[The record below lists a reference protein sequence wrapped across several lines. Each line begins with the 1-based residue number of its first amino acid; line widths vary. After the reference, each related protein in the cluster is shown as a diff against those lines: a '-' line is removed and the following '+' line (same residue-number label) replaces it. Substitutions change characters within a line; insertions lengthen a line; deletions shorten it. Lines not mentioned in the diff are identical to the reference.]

1 MGNAEVLIR
10 QITESIRQKENAVFD
25 RLQKRGG
32 VLVSGV
38 SHVTQAAWAA
48 AVYEAG
54 TPLLLIAPT
63 MESAQS
69 LCENLRALLPH
80 DQNIELFYG
89 KDLSPFEPE
98 IEDHQL
104 TSGRVSILSLLA
116 MGESLI
122 VVAPA
127 AALSRKLISPDVFLS
142 FHLEIRSGMRYAP
155 QELAKRL
162 CEMGYERQKQVREAG
177 GFSLRGGIL
186 DIFPMN
192 SQSPVRVDFF
202 DDEIES
208 IKVFN
213 ADTQLSEEEVPLIS
227 LSPARENPFTEEHLQ
242 NAIETLNKELAQTME
257 KLPANPRRQLH
268 ERYSPLIEL
277 MRGGIHD
284 AGMEQLMPHL
294 CPESVS
300 LADYLPNATVIL
312 AEPEEIKKEWKS
324 AADSRY
330 SRYYDMVEAG
340 RILPSFWDNFW
351 NTEEITER
359 ISREKTLLLC
369 ELQGSGGFK
378 ISEQFGFMSRGLPSY
393 YNNPQLLQ
401 EDIAHFNKKG
411 YRIFFAAG
419 TDLRLKRISE
429 LIREFRL
436 SGIELLLCPLNGG
449 FESGS
454 LQMAVISEKELLGQE
469 SRKSLRVKNDP
480 KRRIEHF
487 SELSAGDYVV
497 HINHG
502 IGQYM
507 GVERLSFG
515 DTARDYLRIQYQGDD
530 KLYLP
535 VDHLEQIHKYIG
547 NEGNAPRVSKL
558 SGGEWQRA
566 KEKTKKAVKDIADE
580 LLRLYAERE
589 QAQGFAFSPDTP
601 WQSEF
606 EDAFMY
612 NETDDQLQATAEIKA
627 DMETA
632 KPMDRLLCGDVG
644 YGKTEVALRAS
655 FKAVMD
661 GKQVAVLV
669 PTTILAQQ
677 HFNTFAE
684 RFRGFPVEI
693 GVISRFVAPAVQKKL
708 LAELASGGIDI
719 IVGTHRLLS
728 KDVKYQNLGLLVVDE
743 EQRFGV
749 AHKEKI
755 KQLKNNIDV
764 LTLSAT
770 PIPRTLHMTL
780 TGMRDMSVITTPP
793 ERRIAVQTYV
803 LEYNEQILKD
813 AAERELA
820 RGGQVFLLHNR
831 VYDIKIVA
839 DTVKRLLPQAK
850 VAVAHGQM
858 SEGELED
865 VMADFING
873 RFNILV
879 CTTIIESGLD
889 IPNVNTLFVDGADTF
904 GLSQLYQ
911 LRGRV
916 GRSERQAFAYFTY
929 RPQRV
934 LNETAK
940 KRLLAIRDFTE
951 LGAGFKIAMRDME
964 IRGAGNLLGAEQHG
978 HIAAVGFDLY
988 CQLIQEEIE
997 QRKGEVKKKD
1007 VPPPLLEL
1015 RVNSFI
1021 PDGYIDDIGLKLE
1034 VYQRIARAA
1043 ALRYLD
1049 NLADELAD
1057 RYGKPPKVVENL
1069 LALGKIKILAQNLL
1083 VSSVVQVNNEGI
1095 PGCVININFAD
1106 EHSIT
1111 GDMLVQLSAAYGKK
1125 LTYSF
1130 KKDFIIKLLLPSREP
1145 AGIIDGITLL
1155 LTRLHDLSRQ

>member
-1 MGNAEVLIR
+1 MDTLIK
-10 QITESIRQKENAVFD
+10 QIKENIRGKEEAIFSRV
-25 RLQKRGG
+25 RARGG
-32 VLVSGV
+32 ILVSGV
-38 SHVTQAAWAA
+38 SPVVQAVWTAA
-48 AVYEAG
+48 THEAG
-54 TPLLLIAPT
+54 TPLLLVAPT
-63 MESAQS
+63 MEKAQS
-69 LCENLRALLPH
+69 LYENLRALLPEE
-80 DQNIELFYG
+80 QRIELFYG
-89 KDLSPFEPE
+89 KDLSPFELE
-98 IEDHQL
+98 TDDRQV
-104 TSGRVSILSLLA
+104 TAGRVSILSRLTL
-116 MGESLI
+116 GEPLTVI
-122 VVAPA
+122 APA
-127 AALSRKLISPDVFLS
+127 AALSNRLIPPEDFLS
-142 FHLEIRSGMRYAP
+142 FHLEIRNGMRYAP
-155 QELAKRL
+155 QELSGRL
-162 CEMGYERQKQVREAG
+162 CEMGYERQKQVREPG
-177 GFSLRGGIL
+177 GFSMRGGIV

-192 SQSPVRVDFF
+192 SSNPVRVDFF

-213 ADTQLSEEEVPLIS
+213 AETQLSEKDVSFVP
-227 LSPARENPFTEEHLQ
+227 LSPARENPFTEEQLSK
-242 NAIETLNKELAQTME
+242 AIETLSEELEQTME
-257 KLPANPRRQLH
+257 KLPANPRRLLH
-268 ERYSPLIEL
+268 ERYSPLIEM
-277 MRGGIHD
+277 MRSGIHE
-284 AGMEQLMPHL
+284 AGMEQLIPHL
-294 CPESVS
+294 CPEAAS
-300 LADYLPNATVIL
+300 LADYLPKATVIL
-312 AEPEEIKKEWKS
+312 SEPEEIKKEWLS
-324 AADSRY
+324 AADSRH
-330 SRYYDMVEAG
+330 SRYYDLLEAG

-351 NTEEITER
+351 TVGEIIER
-359 ISREKTLLLC
+359 LSQEKTLLLC
-369 ELQGSGGFK
+369 GLPGNGGFK
-378 ISEQFGFMSRGLPSY
+378 ISEQFGFMSRELPVY
-393 YNNPQLLQ
+393 YNNPRLLQ
-401 EDIAHFNKKG
+401 EDIEHFNKKG

-419 TDLRLKRISE
+419 TELRLKRISE
-429 LIREFRL
+429 LIREFKL

-449 FESGS
+449 FESNS

-469 SRKSLRVKNDP
+469 SRKSLRVKSDP

-487 SELSAGDYVV
+487 SELSAGDHVV

-530 KLYLP
+530 KLYLS

-547 NEGNAPRVSKL
+547 NEGNAPRINKL

-566 KEKTKKAVKDIADE
+566 KEKTKRAVKDIADE

-612 NETDDQLQATAEIKA
+612 NETADQLQAAAEIKA
-627 DMETA
+627 DMEKT

-644 YGKTEVALRAS
+644 YGKTEVALRAA

-661 GKQVAVLV
+661 GKQIAVLV

-677 HFNTFAE
+677 HFNTFTE
-684 RFRGFPVEI
+684 RFRGFPVKI
-693 GVISRFVAPAVQKKL
+693 GVISRFVSPAAQKKL
-708 LAELASGGIDI
+708 LAELASGGVDI
-719 IVGTHRLLS
+719 IIGTHRLLS
-728 KDVKYQNLGLLVVDE
+728 KDVAYQNLGLLIIDE

-755 KQLKNNIDV
+755 KQLKSNIDV

-803 LEYNEQILKD
+803 LEYNEQLLKD
-813 AAERELA
+813 AAGREIA

-831 VYDIKIVA
+831 VHDIKAVA
-839 DTVKRLLPQAK
+839 DTVSRLLPQAK

-858 SEGELED
+858 SEKELED
-865 VMADFING
+865 VMSGFIEG
-873 RFNILV
+873 RFDILV

-929 RPQRV
+929 RPQRI

-978 HIAAVGFDLY
+978 NISAVGFDLY

-997 QRKGEVKKKD
+997 QRRGEPQKKEI
-1007 VPPPLLEL
+1007 PPPLLEL
-1015 RVNSFI
+1015 QINSFI
-1021 PDGYIDDIGLKLE
+1021 PDSYIDDIELKLE
-1034 VYQRIARAA
+1034 VYQRIARATA
-1043 ALRYLD
+1043 PRYLD
-1049 NLADELAD
+1049 NLADELTD
-1057 RYGKPPKVVENL
+1057 RYGKPPKAAENL

-1083 VSSVVQVNNEGI
+1083 ISSVVQMNNESV
-1095 PGCVININFAD
+1095 PGCVININFAN
-1106 EHSIT
+1106 EHNIT

-1125 LTYSF
+1125 LLYSF
-1130 KKDFIIKLLLPSREP
+1130 KNKKDFIIKLRLPSRES

-1155 LTRLHDLSRQ
+1155 LTRLRDLSKQ